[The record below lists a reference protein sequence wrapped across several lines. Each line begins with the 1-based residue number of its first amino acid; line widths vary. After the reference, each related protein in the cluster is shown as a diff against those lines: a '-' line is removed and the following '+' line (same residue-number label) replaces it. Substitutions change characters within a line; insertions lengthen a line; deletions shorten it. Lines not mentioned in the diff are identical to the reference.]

1 MYTLKLLPTKIKGKY
16 LQLHLQ
22 IVDKDNLD
30 VYFKLTQSK
39 LNKHTVKYSKALGFP
54 NSKITVNDLKEYF
67 DEEMILHS
75 QDNRGYCLYYT
86 GNVRLRDY
94 AEPHLNIFTLK
105 PIK

>member
-1 MYTLKLLPTKIKGKY
+1 MYKLKLLPTKIVGKY

-22 IVDKDNLD
+22 IIDKDNLD

-39 LNKHTVKYSKALGFP
+39 LNKHIVKYSKALGFP
-54 NSKITVNDLKEYF
+54 TEFDDVHSLKQYF
-67 DEEMILHS
+67 DLQMVNQSEAN
-75 QDNRGYCLYYT
+75 QGYCLYYT

-105 PIK
+105 PAK

>member
-1 MYTLKLLPTKIKGKY
+1 MYKLRLLPTKIKSKY

-39 LNKHTVKYSKALGFP
+39 LNKHIVKYSKSLGFP
-54 NSKITVNDLKEYF
+54 QDKTSVADLKYYF
-67 DEEMILHS
+67 DSAM
-75 QDNRGYCLYYT
+75 QDSTDNCLYYT

-105 PIK
+105 PLK

>member
-1 MYTLKLLPTKIKGKY
+1 MRVNMHKLKLLPTRIVGKY
-16 LQLHLQ
+16 LQLHFK
-22 IVDKDNLD
+22 IIDKDID

-39 LNKHTVKYSKALGFP
+39 LNKHIVKYSKSLGFP
-54 NSKITVNDLKEYF
+54 QDKTSVADLKYYF
-67 DEEMILHS
+67 DSAM
-75 QDNRGYCLYYT
+75 QDSTDNYLYYT

>member
-1 MYTLKLLPTKIKGKY
+1 MYKLKLLPTKIVGKY
-16 LQLHLQ
+16 LQLHFK
-22 IVDKDNLD
+22 IIDKDID

-39 LNKHTVKYSKALGFP
+39 LNKHVVKYSRALDFP
-54 NSKITVNDLKEYF
+54 DNMKDVYCLKQYLDLQ
-67 DEEMILHS
+67 MIGKK
-75 QDNRGYCLYYT
+75 DCLYYA

>member
-1 MYTLKLLPTKIKGKY
+1 MYKLKLLPTRIVGKY
-16 LQLHLQ
+16 LQLHFK
-22 IVDKDNLD
+22 IIDKDID

-39 LNKHTVKYSKALGFP
+39 LNKHIVKYSKSLGFH
-54 NSKITVNDLKEYF
+54 NSNTTVFDLKEYF
-67 DEEMILHS
+67 DQAMILGS
-75 QDNRGYCLYYT
+75 QNNNGYCLYYT

>member
-1 MYTLKLLPTKIKGKY
+1 MYKLKLLPTKIVGKY

-22 IVDKDNLD
+22 IMDKDSID

-39 LNKHTVKYSKALGFP
+39 LNKHKVKYSKALGFP
-54 NSKITVNDLKEYF
+54 RSITTVHELKDYF
-67 DEEMILHS
+67 DQQMITQS
-75 QDNRGYCLYYT
+75 QENKGYCLYYT

-105 PIK
+105 PAK

>member
-1 MYTLKLLPTKIKGKY
+1 MYKLKLLPTKIVGKY
-16 LQLHLQ
+16 LHLHFK
-22 IVDKDNLD
+22 IIDKDTD

-39 LNKHTVKYSKALGFP
+39 LNKHVAKYSKALGFP

>member
-54 NSKITVNDLKEYF
+54 NNMKDVYCLKQYLDLQ
-67 DEEMILHS
+67 MIGKK
-75 QDNRGYCLYYT
+75 DCLYYT